1 MPYTIFD
8 AHCDTVQ
15 KMCDTNQHL
24 AKNNLHISLE
34 NMSKH
39 RHIQIFAA
47 FIDKKEDK
55 LTPFKRCNQLIDCY
69 FNEINNNADKISHC
83 TNVLE
88 INNAIKSNKIA
99 ALLSIEGGE
108 ALEGKLEN
116 LEYFYNRG
124 VRAMALTWNYDN
136 EISGSIGETD
146 TRGLTHFGK
155 ETVHKMNDLGM
166 LIDVSHISHQG
177 FWDVIET
184 TNKPIAATH
193 SNAYSLKNHK
203 RNLNDEQIKAII
215 KNNGFIGIN
224 LYSEFL
230 ADDNCSTADIIRHI
244 EYILSLGG
252 ENNIGFGSD
261 FDGMDS
267 LPKEIRGIQ
276 DIYKIPDLLLKLG
289 YSDSLVEKIMCKN
302 FLRLFDIL

>member
-8 AHCDTVQ
+8 AHCDTIQ
-15 KMCDTNQHL
+15 KLCDTHQHITR
-24 AKNNLHISLE
+24 NNLHISLE

-39 RHIQIFAA
+39 RHIQTFAL
-47 FIDKKEDK
+47 FIDKKKDP
-55 LTPFKRCNQLIDCY
+55 LTPFNRCNQLLDCY
-69 FNEINNNADKISHC
+69 FNEINNNFDKISHC
-83 TNVLE
+83 TNASD

-116 LEYFYNRG
+116 LEYFYKQG
-124 VRAMALTWNYDN
+124 VRLMTLTWNYDN
-136 EISGSIGETD
+136 EISGSIGETY
-146 TRGLTHFGK
+146 TRGLTRFGK
-155 ETVHKMNDLGM
+155 ETIHKMNDLGM

-177 FWDVIET
+177 FWDVVET

-203 RNLNDEQIKAII
+203 RNLNDQQIKAII
-215 KNNGFIGIN
+215 QNNGFIGIN

-230 ADDNCSTADIIRHI
+230 TDKDCTITDMIRHI
-244 EYILSLGG
+244 EYILALGG
-252 ENNIGFGSD
+252 ENILGFGSD

-267 LPKEIRGIQ
+267 LPKEIKGIQ
-276 DIYKIPDLLLKLG
+276 DIQKIPDLLLKLG
-289 YSDSLVEKIMCKN
+289 YSDGLVEKITHKN